1 MQISD
6 YISGA
11 ALIISGVA
19 IYFSWIAYKQKQKL
33 ASEQKKLASAQKKTE
48 LLQKYD
54 ERIYKFKRCE
64 ELYRDIVI
72 MYKTNKN
79 FHDFVIK
86 HHGRELLDDI
96 YKTVEKI
103 ESCLKSVSKSRRF
116 IEGINIAV
124 NPVILEERL
133 PHANRMLLDSQ
144 YLLSNSEELTE
155 KIQGTLNKYLKIYEG
170 MSDKMKKKV
179 INGKYPELNG
189 KFPISEP

>member
-1 MQISD
+1 MQTSD
-6 YISGA
+6 YISVI

-48 LLQKYD
+48 LLQKLD

-72 MYKTNKN
+72 MYKTNRK

-86 HHGRELLDDI
+86 HRGRGLLDGI

-103 ESCLKSVSKSRRF
+103 ESCLKSVSKSRKF

-124 NPVILEERL
+124 NPVFIEEQL
-133 PHANRMLLDSQ
+133 PHENKMLLDAQ
-144 YLLSNSEELTE
+144 HLLSNTE
-155 KIQGTLNKYLKIYEG
+155 KNTEEIQGLLNEYLKIYEEKSG
-170 MSDKMKKKV
+170 NNEKKG
-179 INGKYPELNG
+179 N
-189 KFPISEP
+189 

>member
-33 ASEQKKLASAQKKTE
+33 ASAQKKLASAQKKTE

-54 ERIYKFKRCE
+54 ERIYIFKRSE
-64 ELYRDIVI
+64 ELYRHTVI

-86 HHGRELLDDI
+86 IGGGKLLNSIDSLVEQI
-96 YKTVEKI
+96 EQCLKTV
-103 ESCLKSVSKSRRF
+103 SKGRKF
-116 IEGINIAV
+116 IEEIDKGV
-124 NPVILEERL
+124 NPVFLEERHR
-133 PHANRMLLDSQ
+133 HANLMLLDSQ
-144 YLLSNSEELTE
+144 HLLSINEENTE
-155 KIQGTLNKYLKIYEG
+155 EIQGLLDEYLKVYEE
-170 MSDKMKKKV
+170 MSCNNEKKG
-179 INGKYPELNG
+179 N
-189 KFPISEP
+189 